1 MFQSGRFYSEDPLW
15 DGAGC
20 GPQSTCCSF
29 NNPPWF
35 YKQLPQPTTDA
46 IEMRVCRNEP
56 ASNED
61 IAIEIVEIYTHMNIF
76 ANMLALFYTHSIIN
90 F

>member
-1 MFQSGRFYSEDPLW
+1 MGNDYFCDTGSSDNDAICFYGDNPLW

-35 YKQLPQPTTDA
+35 YKQLQRPTTDG
-46 IEMRVCRNEP
+46 IEMRVCRNE
-56 ASNED
+56 AATNED
-61 IAIEIVEIYTHMNIF
+61 IAIEAVDIYIQ
-76 ANMLALFYTHSIIN
+76 
-90 F
+90 